1 MASTSSLSEAESENQ
16 DVRGRPKMDD
26 IWYHIRRY
34 LLQDSKWKQVCRY
47 CGKKKA
53 SSQLQTTDWAVHLVS
68 KCKKAPIEVKRAIA
82 SKSTSQVV
90 KRNATDAGVTGVDI
104 DLTATEEQPEKKQR
118 TLNAFSDHCDKARAD
133 RISLSIMKGCLPD

>member
-1 MASTSSLSEAESENQ
+1 M
-16 DVRGRPKMDD
+16 
-26 IWYHIRRY
+26 
-34 LLQDSKWKQVCRY
+34 QDSKWKQVCRY

-68 KCKKAPIEVKRAIA
+68 KCKKAPIQVKRAIA

-133 RISLSIMKGCLPD
+133 RISLSIMEGCLPD